1 MRFAPTLHVAPDRA
15 ILAGFLGTGLVA
27 VLDAAVG
34 FEISLMIVH
43 IIPVLVVTW
52 FAGARWGYFF
62 AALMAVISAL
72 TIADAS
78 PLLGNL
84 AYRYLDLVSD
94 FGATLVMVYV
104 QGKLRESYDVVRRQS
119 KTDALT
125 GCLNKAGFR
134 EQLQAEID
142 RHRRYDHLFSL
153 AYFDCDNFK
162 QVNDTLGHHAGDL
175 LLAEIGRVL
184 RAELRNVD
192 VVGRL
197 GGDEFAVLLRET
209 AADAAQQAA
218 GSMKRG
224 LDTAMRQHDWPV
236 GFSIGIVC
244 FKESPQD
251 ADKALAAADAVM
263 YEVKQQGKN
272 GILLRHY

>member
-1 MRFAPTLHVAPDRA
+1 MRFAPTLHLAPDRA

-52 FAGARWGYFF
+52 SAGDRWGYFF
-62 AALMAVISAL
+62 AALMAVITAL
-72 TIADAS
+72 TIADAVQ
-78 PLLGNL
+78 LLGNL
-84 AYRYLDLVSD
+84 TYRYLDLVSD
-94 FGATLVMVYV
+94 FAATLVMVYV
-104 QGKLRESYDVVRRQS
+104 QAKLRQSYDVVRRQS

-125 GCLNKAGFR
+125 GCLNKVGFR
-134 EQLQAEID
+134 EQLQGEIV
-142 RHRRYDHLFSL
+142 RHRRYDHMFSL

-218 GSMKRG
+218 GFMKRR

-251 ADKALAAADAVM
+251 ADEALAAADAVM
-263 YEVKQQGKN
+263 YEVKRQGKN
-272 GILLRHY
+272 GILLRPH

>member
-1 MRFAPTLHVAPDRA
+1 M
-15 ILAGFLGTGLVA
+15 A
-27 VLDAAVG
+27 VLDAAAG
-34 FEISLMIVH
+34 FEISLLIVH
-43 IIPVLVVTW
+43 IIPVLIVTW

-62 AALMAVISAL
+62 AALMATISAL
-72 TIADAS
+72 TIADAAPFLS
-78 PLLGNL
+78 NL

-94 FGATLVMVYV
+94 FAAISVMVYV
-104 QGKLRESYDVVRRQS
+104 QAKLRESYDVVRRQS

-134 EQLQAEID
+134 EQLQTEID
-142 RHRRYDHLFSL
+142 RHRRYDHPFSL

-192 VVGRL
+192 AVGRL

-209 AADAAQQAA
+209 AADAAEHAA
-218 GSMKRG
+218 SFMKRG

-244 FKESPQD
+244 FNESPQD

-263 YEVKQQGKN
+263 YEVKRQGKN
-272 GILLRHY
+272 GILLRPH